1 MSYKDFSKMI
11 KDVLKNE
18 IELIEKSKISYK
30 DFNRYKILKNSIEN
44 FEVIGNLS
52 QNEQIKIINNF
63 IHDLKQNFAKII
75 KNNDLLNEENVNLSL
90 HNNEDIS
97 YFSFIKK
104 LSLIKEMLSNEENI
118 DEKKLITI
126 KNEIYKDM
134 EKLNKYLNNESK
146 ESVKEIFELI
156 ENNTNYKNN
165 NIINKI

>member
-1 MSYKDFSKMI
+1 MI

-63 IHDLKQNFAKII
+63 IHDLKKNFAKII
-75 KNNDLLNEENVNLSL
+75 ENNGLLNEENANFSL
-90 HNNEDIS
+90 HKNEDIS

-104 LSLIKEMLSNEENI
+104 LSLIKEMLNNEENI
-118 DEKKLITI
+118 DEKKLITM
-126 KNEIYKDM
+126 KNEIYEDM
-134 EKLNKYLNNESK
+134 EKINKYLNNESK
-146 ESVKEIFELI
+146 ESIKEIFELI
-156 ENNTNYKNN
+156 ENNLNYKNN
-165 NIINKI
+165 NIPNKI

>member
-63 IHDLKQNFAKII
+63 IHDLKKNFAKII
-75 KNNDLLNEENVNLSL
+75 EN
-90 HNNEDIS
+90 
-97 YFSFIKK
+97 
-104 LSLIKEMLSNEENI
+104 
-118 DEKKLITI
+118 
-126 KNEIYKDM
+126 
-134 EKLNKYLNNESK
+134 
-146 ESVKEIFELI
+146 
-156 ENNTNYKNN
+156 
-165 NIINKI
+165 